1 MLHQSVAT
9 ATVVATAGVDSAAAV
24 ATATVRTKQDDNDQ
38 KNDPAVVAKKVHLFP
53 SLRALNSYYAK
64 AKMWCRD
71 FKKCFFEKAGECK

>member
-64 AKMWCRD
+64 VKIGCRI
-71 FKKCFFEKAGECK
+71 FKKVLQKKGSR